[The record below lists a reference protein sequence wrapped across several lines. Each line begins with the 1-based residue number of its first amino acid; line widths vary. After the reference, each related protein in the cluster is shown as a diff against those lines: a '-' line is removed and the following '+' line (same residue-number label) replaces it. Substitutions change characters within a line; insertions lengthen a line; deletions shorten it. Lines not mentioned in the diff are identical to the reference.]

1 MGICPSSKPEAPV
14 SPAPV
19 APPQAR
25 QVLMLACH
33 LNGEFVQQNVA
44 RAQRSLAD
52 AFATR
57 AEEPS
62 QLYLPLVR
70 LHLQGDEAAQRDDD
84 GAETAA
90 PPRGEDDARAEDVTS
105 PRFMRTRA
113 DAKVVPRGET
123 PKRSEAAGAFLCG
136 NQPLGRDIP
145 EFRQNFD
152 SMFRS
157 TPAPRCA
164 QGNCTLKAP

>member
-1 MGICPSSKPEAPV
+1 MLRAALAARRALPAAKRLLSTAAPTYRGGLPTFINLALASPCHALDGARSPYADHYSEAEHEMF
-14 SPAPV
+14 
-19 APPQAR
+19 
-25 QVLMLACH
+25 L
-33 LNGEFVQQNVA
+33 
-44 RAQRSLAD
+44 RANE
-52 AFATR
+52 T
-57 AEEPS
+57 
-62 QLYLPLVR
+62 
-70 LHLQGDEAAQRDDD
+70 DERDDD
-84 GAETAA
+84 GAETAAA